1 MKTDLIFTACDM
13 AADPA
18 SWKDFTAVPAAS
30 DEATRG
36 TLACAALGLRLE
48 VLAFRDPLGTRY
60 DCLLHDTAGGDRAVS
75 LAVSLPVRGD
85 ALVWHDDIRR
95 SRRIVGRRVYEN
107 VGKASCGSGAIGV
120 YPLGT
125 VSGIGPDGAA
135 FAKSMAIDPDAPAQF
150 RTGFDGARGTLF
162 LRYDVALV
170 EETANFVSSAR
181 LRFVVFDSDPEW
193 GFRSAFETFT
203 RLYPH
208 AFAVRCTSQGIWMPF
223 TPIEGIER
231 HGDFGFR
238 FHEIHGAGSDFDNDN
253 GYAAYNYT
261 EPFTWWMGMPP
272 DMPRTY
278 DNAVALARKY
288 ASDECAGHSCHE
300 KARALFASG
309 MRKAD
314 GKFAVGFYKL
324 PWCDGA
330 CWTLNPNPAQP
341 GAPTGATV
349 NWSDAAFA
357 RRHGPL
363 SRLAGEYIDSTE
375 GYTTPELNFDRKAF
389 AYETEPLTFD
399 ARTKR
404 PGILKGIAVF
414 AFTREV
420 ARDLHGIGKTLF
432 GNGLPYRFPWLL
444 ANFDVMGTETVWLGK
459 DGSYAPE
466 KDAQMAV
473 WRTLSG
479 KKPYLLLQN
488 SDFSKFDRPMIERF
502 MQRVAFYAFYPSFFS
517 ADAASNPYWAD
528 KALYERDRDLFRRY
542 VPLIRELGEA
552 GWEPVT
558 LARSS
563 NRRVFIERYG
573 RRYLALCNDTL
584 APLRT
589 RVKVEFPVPRA
600 AVERIRGEKVAVSPS
615 GALAL
620 TLGPQSTAIIDFAT
634 P

>member
-1 MKTDLIFTACDM
+1 MASGGGDWCDF
-13 AADPA
+13 AAETGC
-18 SWKDFTAVPAAS
+18 SS
-30 DEATRG
+30 ESTRG
-36 TLACAALGLRLE
+36 MFMCVAHSLALE
-48 VLAFRDPLGTRY
+48 VLAIREPLGTRY
-60 DCLLHDTAGGDRAVS
+60 DCLLRDTSGGDRAVS
-75 LAVSLPVRGD
+75 LVAALPVPGTG
-85 ALVWHDDIRR
+85 LVWHDDIRR
-95 SRRIVGRRVYEN
+95 SRRIAGKRVFEN
-107 VGKASCGSGAIGV
+107 VKRATCGSGAIGV

-125 VSGIGPDGAA
+125 VTGTAPDGVP
-135 FAKSMAIDPDAPAQF
+135 FAKSVAIDPAAPAPF
-150 RTGFDGARGTLF
+150 RTGFDPVCGTLF

-170 EETANFVSSAR
+170 GETANFVSSAR
-181 LRFVVFDSDPEW
+181 LRFVVFDSDPAW
-193 GFRSAFETFT
+193 GFRGAFERFT
-203 RLYPH
+203 ALFPDS
-208 AFAVRCTSQGIWMPF
+208 FAVRCTSQGIWMPF
-223 TPIEGIER
+223 TPIESIER
-231 HGDFGFR
+231 HEDFGFR
-238 FHEIHGAGSDFDNDN
+238 FHEMHGVGSDFDSDN

-261 EPFTWWMGMPP
+261 EPFTWWMNMPP
-272 DMPRTY
+272 EMPRTY

-288 ASDECAGHSCHE
+288 ASDEYAGRECHE
-300 KARALFASG
+300 RARALFASG
-309 MRKAD
+309 MKKPD

-341 GAPTGATV
+341 GRPTGATV
-349 NWSDAAFA
+349 NWSDEALA

-363 SRLAGEYIDSTE
+363 GRLAGEYIDSTE

-389 AYETEPLTFD
+389 AYETEPLAFD
-399 ARTKR
+399 ARTKK

-414 AFTREV
+414 EFTRKV
-420 ARDLHGIGKTLF
+420 SRDMHAVGKTLF

-488 SDFSKFDRPMIERF
+488 SDFAKFDRSMIERF

-563 NRRVFIERYG
+563 NRRVFVERYG
-573 RRYLALCNDTL
+573 RRYLAFCNDTL
-584 APLRT
+584 APRRT
-589 RVKVEFPVPRA
+589 RVKVEFPVPRT
-600 AVERIRGEKVAVSPS
+600 AVERISGEKVAVSPS
-615 GALAL
+615 GTFALA
-620 TLGPQSTAIIDFAT
+620 LGPQSTAVIDFAT